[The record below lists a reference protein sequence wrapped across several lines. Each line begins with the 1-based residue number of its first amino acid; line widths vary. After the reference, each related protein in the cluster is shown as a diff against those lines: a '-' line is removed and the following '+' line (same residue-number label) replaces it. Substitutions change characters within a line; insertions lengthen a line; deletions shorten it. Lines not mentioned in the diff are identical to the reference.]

1 MLRVFLVAAV
11 LVLLCVFGLCVGII
25 FRKDGRFPQFDVGSN
40 EEMRKRGIL
49 CMSEEQKLMDAS
61 RAGGKVCPG
70 NFSEACEGCSLNPN
84 KK

>member
-1 MLRVFLVAAV
+1 MFKVFLAAAAV
-11 LVLLCVFGLCVGII
+11 ILLCVFGLCFNII

-40 EEMRKRGIL
+40 EQMRSRGIL

-61 RAGGKVCPG
+61 LGKKVCSG
-70 NFSEACEGCSLNPN
+70 NFSEACEGCTLNPN